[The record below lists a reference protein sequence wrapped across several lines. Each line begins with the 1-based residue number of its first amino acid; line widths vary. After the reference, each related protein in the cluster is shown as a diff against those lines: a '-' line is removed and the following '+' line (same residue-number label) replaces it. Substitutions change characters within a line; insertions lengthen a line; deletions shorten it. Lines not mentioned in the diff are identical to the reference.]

1 MADGGWWLGGGD
13 DTCLR
18 KTTRLPRK
26 RPPSKMS
33 TVPGVIDL
41 RSFAV
46 PVVEATGEVRGGH
59 ARVLTLWL
67 AEPHGGPRAMAVHP
81 GLNSAL
87 AMWVLEAD

>member
-13 DTCLR
+13 GTCLR

-46 PVVEATGEVRGGH
+46 PEVETTGEVRGGP

-67 AEPHGGPRAMAVHP
+67 AEPHGSLGPRAMAVLP

-87 AMWVLEAD
+87 AMGLGG

>member
-46 PVVEATGEVRGGH
+46 PVVEATGEVKGGH

-67 AEPHGGPRAMAVHP
+67 AEPHGSLGPRAMAVHP

-87 AMWVLEAD
+87 AMGLGG

>member
-1 MADGGWWLGGGD
+1 MADGWWWLGGGD
-13 DTCLR
+13 GTCLR

-41 RSFAV
+41 RRFAV
-46 PVVEATGEVRGGH
+46 PVVETTGEVRGGP

-87 AMWVLEAD
+87 AMDLGG